1 MRQRIAVATVSGKAY
16 YWLVNELNKRR
27 IPFLSVVPGES
38 IPPSIKVVITTKE
51 EREKIDHPSVLI
63 YDPKEKPSAI
73 IDEAVRIIKDKKIY
87 EELVVGID
95 PGKIDEAVRIIKGKK
110 IYEELVV
117 GIDPGK
123 NFGVAVLGD
132 GNVLEKKGQ
141 LTLEMAID
149 MALTALKRHPAKMRR
164 IKIGDGVPEMAEE
177 VASRLQIAVPEDT
190 VIEIVSEAGTSS
202 VKGKGSG
209 KKISDADAAINIAR
223 KESI

>member
-95 PGKIDEAVRIIKGKK
+95 PGK
-110 IYEELVV
+110 
-117 GIDPGK
+117 

-132 GNVLEKKGQ
+132 GNVLEKKER

-149 MALTALKRHPAKMRR
+149 MALTALRRHPARMRR

-202 VKGKGSG
+202 VKGNGSG
-209 KKISDADAAINIAR
+209 KKISDADAAVNIAR

>member
-1 MRQRIAVATVSGKAY
+1 MRQKIAVATVSGKAY

-51 EREKIDHPSVLI
+51 EREQIDHPSVLI
-63 YDPKEKPSAI
+63 YDPEEKPSAI
-73 IDEAVRIIKDKKIY
+73 
-87 EELVVGID
+87 
-95 PGKIDEAVRIIKGKK
+95 IDEAVRIIKGKK

>member
-1 MRQRIAVATVSGKAY
+1 MRQKIAVATVSGKAY

-27 IPFLSVVPGES
+27 IPFLSVVPGER

-51 EREKIDHPSVLI
+51 EREQIDHPSVLT
-63 YDPKEKPSAI
+63 YDPEEKPSAI
-73 IDEAVRIIKDKKIY
+73 
-87 EELVVGID
+87 
-95 PGKIDEAVRIIKGKK
+95 IDEAVRIIKGKK

-132 GNVLEKKGQ
+132 GNVLEKKEG

-149 MALTALKRHPAKMRR
+149 MALTALRRHPARMRR
-164 IKIGDGVPEMAEE
+164 VKIGDGVPEMAEE
-177 VASRLQIAVPEDT
+177 FASRLQIAVPEDT

-202 VKGKGSG
+202 IKGNGSG
-209 KKISDADAAINIAR
+209 KKISDADAAVNIAR